1 MKLAT
6 LRLEGPATTA
16 VRIDGDAVI
25 EISGYAD
32 LGALLAVEGWRDI
45 AAAAGGTS
53 RVLAE
58 IAPQSWAP
66 VVPKPGKII
75 CVGQNYETHITE
87 MGRELPQYP
96 TLFAKFPEALVGAFD
111 EIEMPAVSSQVD
123 WEAELAVVI
132 GAPARRVSESDAKN
146 YIAGY
151 AVINDV
157 SMRDYQYRTLQ
168 WLQGK
173 TFENTAP
180 FGPYLVTADEWD
192 LGPTMKCVVDGETVQ
207 ETTTA
212 ELVFTPA
219 KLVSYISDIIT
230 LNAGD
235 VIATGT
241 TGGVGHA
248 RTPARYLSD
257 GSLLET
263 SIEGLGA
270 QRNIAKVV

>member
-6 LRLEGPATTA
+6 LRLEGDTTTA
-16 VRIDGDAVI
+16 VRIDSDAAI
-25 EISGYAD
+25 EIDGYTD

-45 AAAAGGTS
+45 AAAANGTS
-53 RVLAE
+53 HALAE
-58 IAPQSWAP
+58 IAPHSWAP

-75 CVGQNYETHITE
+75 CVGHNYETHIKE

-96 TLFAKFPEALVGAFD
+96 TLFAKFPEALIGAFD
-111 EIEMPAVSSQVD
+111 EIEMPAISSQVD

-132 GAPARRVSESDAKN
+132 GAPARRVSEGDAKN

-151 AVINDV
+151 AVLNDV
-157 SMRDYQYRTLQ
+157 TMRDYQYRTLQ

-173 TFENTAP
+173 TFENTTP
-180 FGPYLVTADEWD
+180 FGPFLVTPDEWD

-212 ELVFTPA
+212 ELVFTPT
-219 KLVSYISDIIT
+219 KLVSYISDILT

-248 RTPARYLSD
+248 RTPARYLAD

-270 QRNIAKVV
+270 QKNVAKVV